1 MKGLLFVYAMTYGG
15 SVVALF
21 RPFYGVLIYLAFA
34 CLRPEYLWYWSV
46 TPGNYSRIVALATL
60 AGWAVAGFG
69 NWKLGPARPILL
81 TLLAYWAWII
91 VSALFAAN
99 QGVAWDYV
107 VLHSKILGPVVVGM
121 TLIHE
126 VRQLQQIAWVIVAC
140 LGYLALQGN
149 LDYLAGGTQVRE
161 YGFAS
166 MDNNSFCIA
175 IVTGACVAF
184 FLGLAET
191 VWWRRLIAFAAAA
204 LMAHVPM
211 FAASRG
217 GMLGLIVAGGVSF
230 VVLPKRPAFLAAWL
244 LALIVG
250 IRLAGP
256 QVVERFST
264 IFASAEDRDDSAQ
277 SRLDLWADCWDV
289 MLKHPVTGAGPDH
302 WPLLASSYGWPPGK
316 EAHSL
321 WFNAG
326 AELGFVGVGLLL
338 GLYGLTSYKNWRLAR
353 DPRLDDPW
361 LQTAGRMVITSLAA
375 YCVSASF
382 VALDALEVPYYV
394 LLLGAGA
401 VSVAARQ
408 PAHMA
413 IHVEAEDAPL
423 AEATAHSPVSSIP

>member
-15 SVVALF
+15 SAVALF

-46 TPGNYSRIVALATL
+46 PSGNYSRIVALATL
-60 AGWAVAGFG
+60 VGWAIAGFG

-99 QGVAWDYV
+99 QAVAWDYV
-107 VLHSKILGPVVVGM
+107 ILHSKILGPVVVGM

-264 IFASAEDRDDSAQ
+264 VFASAEDRDDSAQ

-338 GLYGLTSYKNWRLAR
+338 GLYGLTAYKNWRLAR

-401 VSVAARQ
+401 VSVAGRQ

-413 IHVEAEDAPL
+413 IHDEAEDSPL
-423 AEATAHSPVSSIP
+423 AEATSHLPVSSIP